1 MDKKENKLKKKKN
14 IETNKKKSKKKTK
27 KQNILKKITKKNKIK
42 LNKNKKKLKK
52 KQPKLKKDLTNK
64 KIKSKKNQTLD
75 YDALTINQIQ
85 QVLNKETYKEKY
97 VKILKSTIYSLVI
110 IAAIA
115 LMIATMIMPV
125 LQISGNS
132 MTPTYNGGEIVL
144 SIKTNNLKP
153 GDVIAFYHGNK
164 ILVKRVI
171 AGAGN
176 WINIDESG
184 QVYVNGY
191 EIKEE
196 YVNKLTL
203 GETDIDYPYQVPD
216 GHWFVLSDNRSN
228 SIDSRNKEVGSISK
242 ENIIGKVI
250 FQVWPIKK

>member
-1 MDKKENKLKKKKN
+1 MNKNKQHKKKN
-14 IETNKKKSKKKTK
+14 IKNNKKKSK
-27 KQNILKKITKKNKIK
+27 KQNILKKITKKRKNE
-42 LNKNKKKLKK
+42 LNKNKKSIKE
-52 KQPKLKKDLTNK
+52 KQSKIKNK
-64 KIKSKKNQTLD
+64 KEKSKNNQTLE
-75 YDALTINQIQ
+75 YNTLTINQIEQ
-85 QVLNKETYKEKY
+85 ILNKETYQEKY
-97 VKILKSTIYSLVI
+97 LKLLKSTIYSLII

-132 MTPTYNGGEIVL
+132 MTPTYAGGEIVL
-144 SIKTNNLKP
+144 SIKTNNLNP

-164 ILVKRVI
+164 ILVKRII

-176 WINIDESG
+176 WINIDDSG
-184 QVYVNGY
+184 QVYINGY

-196 YVNKLTL
+196 YVNELIL
-203 GETDIDYPYQVPD
+203 GETDIEYPYQVPD

-228 SIDSRNKEVGSISK
+228 YIDSRNKEIGSISK